1 MSSSVIDLIVVV
13 LKGRRGHCFNN
24 TIINSKDVC
33 ALKKIKSVVFI
44 VDKTAI
50 IKILLGRRLKHIH
63 SNGIFRNQGSG
74 HLLIKYV
81 CDLSA

>member
-1 MSSSVIDLIVVV
+1 MSSSVNDLLVVV
-13 LKGRRGHCFNN
+13 LKGRRGQYFNN

-33 ALKKIKSVVFI
+33 ALKNFKSVVFN

-50 IKILLGRRLKHIH
+50 MKILLGRRLKHIH

-81 CDLSA
+81 CDPSA